1 MFPHIVEFRFFFDEI
16 ILGFCNQALNDGG
29 GGARGP
35 LLAARLIALFVKAQ
49 AKAYTVNN
57 ANLDRGKFDMFYNLI
72 DCCAAIRGHK

>member
-1 MFPHIVEFRFFFDEI
+1 MFPHIVEFRFR
-16 ILGFCNQALNDGG
+16 GGG

-57 ANLDRGKFDMFYNLI
+57 ANLDRGKFDMFYKI
-72 DCCAAIRGHK
+72 DFCAVIRDHK

>member
-1 MFPHIVEFRFFFDEI
+1 MFPHIVEFRFS
-16 ILGFCNQALNDGG
+16 GGGGG

-57 ANLDRGKFDMFYNLI
+57 GNLDRGKFDMFYKI

>member
-1 MFPHIVEFRFFFDEI
+1 MFPHIVEFRFR
-16 ILGFCNQALNDGG
+16 GV
-29 GGARGP
+29 ARGP

-57 ANLDRGKFDMFYNLI
+57 ANLDRGKFDMFYKI